1 MIKLI
6 RMAAKNRTPVTFRA
20 GGTSLSGQ
28 VTLSTHIS
36 NLQMGW
42 IFLHLSR

>member
-1 MIKLI
+1 MHDEVEMIKLI

-28 VTLSTHIS
+28 VWALPFSR
-36 NLQMGW
+36 Q
-42 IFLHLSR
+42 HLPL